1 MIFPFVL
8 VIPLLTSQSHLFVA
22 VLNELWVGGR
32 LRPIHNS
39 PACPAITS
47 PPSPKL
53 SSIRLLGALCNQT
66 VITPSGL
73 PASLTYQPF
82 AANLTLPDIPS
93 NLFLSSNAP
102 LAPFV

>member
-39 PACPAITS
+39 PACLGITS
-47 PPSPKL
+47 PPPKL
-53 SSIRLLGALCNQT
+53 SSILLPGAPYNQT

-93 NLFLSSNAP
+93 NLFIS
-102 LAPFV
+102 